1 MNEKLIKEFKKVR
14 DIPYY
19 IPLNVNENDLCCSG
33 KSRILA
39 KKFNALGYKTRYR
52 VCSFRWN
59 SLNIPKD
66 IISVP
71 HENQCTHVFLE
82 IILENKWVIIDATW
96 DKGLSQIFHI
106 NNWNGKSNTKVAVPV
121 LEIYSPEKSEEIMKN
136 ENTDIIEKDLKIN
149 GEFYK
154 SFNNYLNFIRN
165 KQ

>member
-1 MNEKLIKEFKKVR
+1 MNEKLIEEFKKVR

-33 KSRILA
+33 KHRILA
-39 KKFNALGYKTRYR
+39 KKFSDLGYKIRYR
-52 VCSFRWN
+52 VCSFSWDTLI
-59 SLNIPKD
+59 SQKD

-82 IILENKWVIIDATW
+82 IMLENKWVIIDATW

-106 NNWNGKSNTKVAVPV
+106 NDWDGKSNTKIAVPV
-121 LEIYSPEKSEEIMKN
+121 LEIYSPEKSEEIMEN
-136 ENTDIIEKDLKIN
+136 ENADVIEKDLKIN

-154 SFNNYLNFIRN
+154 SFNNYLNSVRV